1 MSETKQGGF
10 SRLTKGV
17 AKWFREM
24 RSELKK
30 VTWPTLPQ
38 VINNTGIV
46 LLMMF
51 IVGVVIGAFDLVW
64 ESAIEW
70 IIRF

>member
-1 MSETKQGGF
+1 MSETKKVGLL
-10 SRLTKGV
+10 SRVG
-17 AKWFREM
+17 KWFREM

-46 LLMMF
+46 LLMML
-51 IVGVVIGAFDLVW
+51 IVGVIIGAIDLVW
-64 ESAIEW
+64 ENAIEW
-70 IIRF
+70 ILRF

>member
-1 MSETKQGGF
+1 MSETKKIGIF
-10 SRLTKGV
+10 ARLGR
-17 AKWFREM
+17 WFREM

-46 LLMMF
+46 LMMML
-51 IVGVVIGAFDLVW
+51 IVAIIVGAFDFAW
-64 ESAIEW
+64 NWAIEW
-70 IIRF
+70 ILTF